1 MTTLFQLLVYPG
13 LLWVSFVA
21 LVLIAALGRS
31 ARGSQAIR
39 KTWLA
44 LRGVGP
50 LPHALSIIF
59 SFIALGLLPWT
70 VTPFAPLPNQDL
82 WRLWAFVEASFLV
95 ALLPGLMS
103 SLPAVSRAAVR
114 EAQIGVSGR
123 VALWI
128 AVLVGLSW
136 QGTDLLDL
144 GPLLLGA
151 LAALMALPPAVGW
164 QPFNGE
170 SGLGLGDADAHLAP
184 EDIGVARWAQ
194 NLRAVVLIA
203 LVATV
208 FVSAPQLV
216 WWQQLGLKL
225 WLGVAVALI
234 GRGLRGG
241 SVHRTLG
248 VALRFCWMIVLPLAA
263 IALAGRIWLGG

>member
-1 MTTLFQLLVYPG
+1 MVTLFQLAIYPG
-13 LLWVSFVA
+13 LLWVSIVA

-31 ARGSQAIR
+31 ARGDQAIR

-50 LPHALSIIF
+50 LPQALSIVL
-59 SFIALGLLPWT
+59 SFVALGLLPWPAS
-70 VTPFAPLPNQDL
+70 PFAPIPNPDL
-82 WRLWAFVEASFLV
+82 WRLWAFTEASFLV
-95 ALLPGLMS
+95 ALLPGLIS

-123 VALWI
+123 AGLWI
-128 AVLVGLSW
+128 ALLVGLNW
-136 QGTDLLDL
+136 QGSTLFEL

-151 LAALMALPPAVGW
+151 LAALLALPPAASW
-164 QPFNGE
+164 QPFNAE
-170 SGLGLGDADAHLAP
+170 SGLGLGDADAHLLP
-184 EDIGVARWAQ
+184 EDIGVARWARD
-194 NLRAVVLIA
+194 LRSVLLIA
-203 LVATV
+203 LVATT
-208 FVSAPQLV
+208 FVSAPQLI

-225 WLGVAVALI
+225 WLAVAVALI

-241 SVHRTLG
+241 AVHRTVG
-248 VALRFCWMIVLPLAA
+248 IALRFCWMIVLPLAA